1 MEGPSNSIDEE
12 QTMEQVQVTTF
23 ESDKQV
29 TIEDQ
34 PGMSTLP
41 DFVSQQHTDSMTHS
55 VISYL
60 QRPQLLYQ
68 GEWKTSDARHSKI
81 GNELMVP
88 ESLFTTMTKQKLEGF
103 TSFRATAVIRVQVQ
117 SQPFMAGRLLL
128 VAAPMP
134 ELLGTRTAWLLN
146 HVSRCQP
153 LNHVEM
159 DISKETEVQ
168 LRIPFI
174 SPYNS
179 YDLISSLW
187 SWARV
192 RCMVYSP
199 LNMANASP
207 VNVIFWGHF
216 EDIDLGAPTS
226 LPFANYSDLAKLG
239 EMPATLSEAIKRTA
253 DDAKMEKYRRSKSVP
268 ALQVTSQGR
277 LKYARQQAGPV
288 KEKSN
293 AQVRQ
298 VRQSE
303 TVIDKI
309 ATGAQAGW
317 SKLGTTLPFL
327 QPVTDIFG
335 GLSSVAQS
343 FLSPLSRLFGW
354 SKPAVSSSGSTVLNR
369 PTEGFANTNGEDHS
383 LVLALVK
390 ENNIDV
396 VQNLA
401 GTSCDEM
408 SFDYIKK
415 IPIFIK
421 VSQYMTTTGYGS
433 LLYYTYVSPMYFIPN
448 GDLTVMPPLD
458 ATTVENAGILIYQ
471 PTTLNYAISTFEYWT
486 GSLVYT
492 FKFVKTDYHSG
503 RVEIAYHPFGYYDP
517 SRTDFAYR
525 VVVDLREKTEA
536 SVSIPYIAP
545 CPWKRIETEQDPH
558 SQNDKWKTEYANTST
573 GYLTLRALTPLM
585 CSSTV
590 VSNTIE
596 ILVEVR
602 AGDDFRV
609 SSPVKSAYIPVTLDE
624 GEPTQDELVH
634 SENLH
639 RIVKEQGGC
648 FSRYKLRK
656 KVKME
661 KEEEES
667 EDLSLGLDIHFP
679 KFAQQQSGRMH
690 SAAGQ
695 IETRSEAIE
704 GVQIPSITGNDQDCN
719 RPDMQMVCAGEKF
732 ENFRTLTRRFA
743 FMYVFK
749 NTPIEPGTYINP
761 AIFVRPPRVQYQQL
775 YNGTPAQG
783 KYPQGA
789 IRFRMEYYV
798 SPLTFVGSMYA
809 FYRGGIRLK
818 LFPDRDVALTGVR
831 VDGRMAAEVGSQKWA
846 PSYMSPLGLEQSS
859 QKRILEYQI
868 PYYGNT
874 VMSCAWPR
882 KPGLYEERPSGR
894 VYVSQFD
901 FEDKDINYFTA
912 VAGADDL
919 DFKVFLG
926 APAVYPRQLLG
937 RTFDAQ
943 RGQNLYKVYVCDNET
958 LNVDPTSR
966 IYYTVVGDE
975 IYPVQKPW
983 TWVLPSDLR

>member
-1 MEGPSNSIDEE
+1 MDEE

-29 TIEDQ
+29 TIETQ

-41 DFVSQQHTDSMTHS
+41 TFVSQQHTDSSTHS

-68 GEWKTSDARHSKI
+68 GEWKTSDVRHSRI
-81 GNELMVP
+81 GDELMVP

-117 SQPFMAGRLLL
+117 SQPFMAGRLIL

-134 ELLGTRTAWLLN
+134 ELLGTRTGWLLN
-146 HVSRCQP
+146 HVSRSQP

-192 RCMVYSP
+192 KCMVYSP

-226 LPFANYSDLAKLG
+226 LPFAHYSDLQKL
-239 EMPATLSEAIKRTA
+239 EDMPATVSEAAKRIV
-253 DDAKMEKYRRSKSVP
+253 DDARMAQFRRS
-268 ALQVTSQGR
+268 
-277 LKYARQQAGPV
+277 KYARQQAGPV
-288 KEKSN
+288 KEKTN
-293 AQVRQ
+293 TQVRQ
-298 VRQSE
+298 TRQNE
-303 TVIDKI
+303 NIVDKI
-309 ATGAQAGW
+309 GAGAQAGW

-327 QPVTDIFG
+327 QPVTDVLG
-335 GLSSVAQS
+335 GLSSAAQS
-343 FLSPLSRLFGW
+343 FLSPLSQLFGW
-354 SKPAVSSSGSTVLNR
+354 SKPAVASTGSTVLGR
-369 PTEGFANTNGEDHS
+369 PTEGFANINGEDHS

-390 ENNIDV
+390 ENNIDT

-421 VSQYMTTTGYGS
+421 VSEYMTTTGYGA
-433 LLYYTYVSPMYFIPN
+433 LLYHTYVSPMYLIPN

-458 ATTVENAGILIYQ
+458 ATKVENAGITIYQ
-471 PTTLNYAISTFEYWT
+471 PTTLNYAISAFEYWT

-503 RVEIAYHPFGYYDP
+503 RVEIAFHPFGFYD
-517 SRTDFAYR
+517 STRTDFAYR

-536 SVSIPYIAP
+536 SVSVPYIAP
-545 CPWKRIETEQDPH
+545 CPWKRIETDQDPH
-558 SQNDKWKTEYANTST
+558 NSNDMWKTDFANTST
-573 GYLTLRALTPLM
+573 GYLTMRALTPLM

-590 VSNTIE
+590 VSNKIE

-602 AGDDFRV
+602 AGDDFHV
-609 SSPVKSAYIPVTLDE
+609 ASPVKSAYIPVTLDE
-624 GEPTQDELVH
+624 GEPTQDDLIHNEY
-634 SENLH
+634 LH
-639 RIVKEQGGC
+639 KIVREQGGC
-648 FSRYKLRK
+648 FSFHKSKK
-656 KVKME
+656 KVKTE

-667 EDLSLGLDIHFP
+667 EDLSVDLDIHFP
-679 KFAQQQSGRMH
+679 KIAQQQSGRMH

-719 RPDMQMVCAGEKF
+719 RPDMQMVCAGERF
-732 ENFRTLTRRFA
+732 DNFRTLTRRFA
-743 FMYVFK
+743 FMHTFK
-749 NTPIEPGTYINP
+749 NTPSEPGTYLNP
-761 AIFVRPPRVQYQQL
+761 SIFVRPPRVQYQQL
-775 YNGTPAQG
+775 YNGAEAEG
-783 KYPQGA
+783 KYPEGA
-789 IRFRMEYYV
+789 IRFRLEYYA
-798 SPLTFVGSMYA
+798 SPLTFVGSMFA

-818 LFPDRDVALTGVR
+818 FFPDRDMALVGVR
-831 VDGRMAAEVGSQKWA
+831 VDGRIAAEINAQKWA
-846 PSYMSPLGLEQSS
+846 PSYMSPLGLEQPSL
-859 QKRILEYQI
+859 KRILEYQV

-882 KPGLYEERPSGR
+882 RPGLYEERPSGR
-894 VYVSQFD
+894 VYISQFH
-901 FEDKDINYFTA
+901 FEDQEINYFTA
-912 VAGADDL
+912 VAAADDL

-926 APAVYPRQLLG
+926 APAVYPRQALG
-937 RTFDAQ
+937 NTFDAQ
-943 RGQNLYKVYVCDNET
+943 RGETVYKVPVCDNET

-966 IYYTVVGDE
+966 INYGDIGDS
-975 IYPVQKPW
+975 IYPTRRPW
-983 TWVLPSDLR
+983 IWVLPSDLR